1 MAKIP
6 RSPLEH
12 LNDIISKLATERE
25 QKLAA
30 VEANR
35 IKALAL
41 VEEGKKLNGELKA
54 IKQREAEWI
63 VARDAI
69 AALDIS
75 KTANTAVEEAENAED
90 GHNAEEAIEDEDE
103 ELDAS
108 DGSGIVMPLSQDQVS
123 D

>member
-41 VEEGKKLNGELKA
+41 VEEGCL
-54 IKQREAEWI
+54 
-63 VARDAI
+63 
-69 AALDIS
+69 
-75 KTANTAVEEAENAED
+75 
-90 GHNAEEAIEDEDE
+90 
-103 ELDAS
+103 
-108 DGSGIVMPLSQDQVS
+108 
-123 D
+123 